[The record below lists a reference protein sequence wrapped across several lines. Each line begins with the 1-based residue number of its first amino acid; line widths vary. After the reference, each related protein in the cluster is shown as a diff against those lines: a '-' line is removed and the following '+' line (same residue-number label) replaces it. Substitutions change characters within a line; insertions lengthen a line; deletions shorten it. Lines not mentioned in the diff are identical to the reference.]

1 LKNLH
6 ILTIQPSDLYFHWQ
20 VRLQLFNL
28 RRFDYSKY
36 YRGLIF
42 IPYDRLHEGIPQM
55 WLDLEKEFPE
65 AHFSYYFDDGTV
77 LVDIRRTQYVSLLRP
92 YCFAKHLEE
101 FPNLTKDSIFYIDSD
116 VLLIKPLDFLEE
128 YLDKDVCYLSD
139 TKSYLNSD
147 YFDSKRA
154 QVLPHKLEDYDK
166 RDILEEVAN
175 ICGTTRKVCEEN
187 KNRTGGA
194 QTLFPKNSIDA
205 QFWYNI
211 YDVAKKIRNHLF
223 YNIPG
228 SVNNEFFPSENAG
241 FQSWALGD
249 MAGLIFSLWAKGIKT
264 ETPETMSFC
273 WATDH
278 ISKWNSCYIF
288 HLAGAGPTPMKVD
301 GVDHQIFFKGFY
313 ANNDKTPFDPSEE
326 PYLLATSPDYCSYN
340 YVQEILSYKQSLTP

>member
-6 ILTIQPSDLYFHWQ
+6 IITIQPSDLYFHWQ
-20 VRLQLFNL
+20 VKLQLFNL
-28 RRFDYSKY
+28 RKFDHSKY

-42 IPYDRLHEGIPQM
+42 IPYDRIHQGIPAI
-55 WLDLEKEFPE
+55 WKELELEFPE
-65 AHFSYYFDDGTV
+65 AHFSYYFDYGQV
-77 LVDIRRTQYVSLLRP
+77 LMDIRRTQYVSLLRP

-101 FPNLTKDSIFYIDSD
+101 NPDLTKDSIFYIDSD
-116 VLLIKPLDFLEE
+116 VLFIKSPDFIDE

-166 RDILEEVAN
+166 RDVLEEIAN

-187 KNRTGGA
+187 KNNTGGA

-205 QFWYNI
+205 KFWNDI
-211 YDVAKKIRNHLF
+211 YDRAIKIRTHLYYGF
-223 YNIPG
+223 PN
-228 SVNNEFFPSENAG
+228 SVNGDFFPSEDAG

-249 MAGLIFSLWAKGIKT
+249 MAGLLFSLWGRSIKT
-264 ETPETMSFC
+264 ETPQSMDFC

-278 ISKWNSCYIF
+278 ISKWDTHNIF
-288 HLAGAGPTPMKVD
+288 HLAGAGPQPMKVN

-313 ANNDKTPFDPSEE
+313 ANNNKTPFDEKEE
-326 PYLLATSPDYCSYN
+326 SYLLATSPDYCSYN
-340 YVQEILSYKQSLTP
+340 YVQEILQVRDKYYK